1 VRECE
6 IVSVRVRVG
15 IVCIEMSIT
24 PTINSMINSDRP
36 THHHIMTSQYT
47 FIEPEVSESP
57 RDNVCSL
64 PLEVE
69 GIPHLVHYVASYDS
83 YSRRRAR

>member
-1 VRECE
+1 MRECE

-24 PTINSMINSDRP
+24 PTINSIITSDRP
-36 THHHIMTSQYT
+36 IHHIMTSRHT

>member
-1 VRECE
+1 
-6 IVSVRVRVG
+6 
-15 IVCIEMSIT
+15 
-24 PTINSMINSDRP
+24 
-36 THHHIMTSQYT
+36 MTSRHT

-57 RDNVCSL
+57 CDDVCSL

-83 YSRRRAR
+83 YSRRKAW